1 MKKIM
6 IFIFILIYLFSIKNV
21 FAQDQYKLT
30 LQKVDGIYF
39 SRKGSN
45 FEDDSYPYYLY
56 KFGDIYAYCM
66 QPGKHFKTYDYVGIN
81 NYVDLPFSSEL
92 MEKLELI
99 GHFGRDYP
107 NHDNI
112 RYSMAT
118 QALIWELTGV
128 DKVSF
133 WTKQYEQGEEIDV
146 TNEKNEIMRLVNKA
160 KLFPNISKNIIGMV
174 NKEITINDSND
185 VLSDYEVENSSNN
198 DITISGNTLKI
209 IPREMGNVTFKL
221 KYKKYDD
228 LKTIIFVGKDN
239 SDSQILGRLRFNRDK
254 EIDINLSVNG
264 IRLLVNKVDENN
276 NKLSIAGIRFKIKD
290 LNSNQYLC
298 ENTSCEYVTNE
309 KGTFITKGLPY
320 GEYEIEE
327 LEDQFVPR
335 YIWNNKKLK
344 VNINENTT
352 VKLKDNYYYVETSF
366 TNQSYKEN
374 VVLYKKG
381 QIAVFKDNEI
391 TYEENWIGNFEFE
404 VYRGDGTLLTVAK
417 TNNGGKVSVRNVS
430 IGSYYFIE
438 KTELAEYIPNTER
451 HYFTIKQDSQ
461 YGVNTRTVFYV
472 KNYLKKGNL
481 EFIKKDKKTG
491 IGISDTVIEIYN
503 NNNELLLTKKTDN
516 NGRIIISDLPYG
528 KYYIKEKEANINYQ
542 KSDEILF
549 FEINENDETVKV
561 EMNNEKI
568 RGLLELNKYGEEL
581 IVSDN
586 VNNYQKMPLA
596 NVEFDLYNEENELI
610 NTLVTDNNGYF
621 KCELELGKYYL
632 KEKSELNGYQD
643 NSEKYYFEIKNNM
656 DNNVRVDVNNYLK
669 KGKLVFIKEDYY
681 TGDGIDD
688 TIIEIYNA
696 KNELLISQKT
706 DKNGKIIVDNLPYGK
721 YCIIEKTANYFY
733 QKEEGKKCFEIKEN
747 GEIVKVKM
755 TNKKI
760 VGNLE
765 IIKRGEKYQIIDNNF
780 YYEKDILSN
789 IEFSIY
795 SDNDKFIGNI
805 KTDNNGY
812 AKYSS
817 LTLGKYYL
825 IEKTKLNNYLVN
837 SDKIYFEIK
846 KDKNNAVDVKLE
858 IDNYLKKGN
867 LEFTKKDLI
876 TSDGIP
882 NTIIEIYDINNNLLI
897 TKETNENGE
906 IIIDNLPYGKYYII
920 EKEAN
925 SMYQITNEK
934 VYFEIKENGEVVK
947 AQMTNE
953 KKTIKVPKTKT
964 KESVI
969 INSLFSIG
977 LLIGIGR
984 FYYERKKAS

>member
-6 IFIFILIYLFSIKNV
+6 IFIFMLIYLFSIKNV

-160 KLFPNISKNIIGMV
+160 KLSPNISKNIIGIV
-174 NKEITINDSND
+174 NREITINDSNN
-185 VLSDYEVENSSNN
+185 VLSDYEIENNSNN

-209 IPREMGNVTFKL
+209 IPKEIGNVTFKL

-239 SDSQILGRLRFNRDK
+239 SDSQILGRLRFSQNKDM
-254 EIDINLSVNG
+254 EINLSVNG
-264 IRLLVNKVDENN
+264 VRLLVNKVDENN
-276 NKLSIAGIRFKIKD
+276 KKLNIAGIRFKIKD
-290 LNSNQYLC
+290 LNNNQYLC
-298 ENTSCEYVTNE
+298 ENTCEYVTNE
-309 KGTFITKGLPY
+309 NGSFITKALPY

-327 LEDQFVPR
+327 LENQFVPG

-344 VNINENTT
+344 ININENGTF
-352 VKLKDNYYYVETSF
+352 KLKDNYYYIETNF
-366 TNQSYKEN
+366 TNHSYQEN

-381 QIAVFKDNEI
+381 QRPVFKDNKI

-404 VYRGDGTLLTVAK
+404 VYHNDGTLLKVAK
-417 TNNGGKVSVRNVS
+417 TNNDGKVSVLNVA
-430 IGSYYFIE
+430 IGKYYFIE
-438 KTELAEYIPNTER
+438 KTRLNNYIPNTEK

-472 KNYLKKGNL
+472 KNYLKKGTL

-491 IGISDTVIEIYN
+491 VGISDTVIEIYS
-503 NNNELLLTKKTDN
+503 NNNELLLTRTTDN
-516 NGRIIISDLPYG
+516 DGRITISDLPYG

-542 KSDEILF
+542 KSDEVLF
-549 FEINENDETVKV
+549 FEIKEDKEFVKV
-561 EMNNEKI
+561 EMFNEKI
-568 RGLLELNKYGEEL
+568 HGLLELNKYGEEL
-581 IVSDN
+581 IINDN
-586 VNNYQKMPLA
+586 KNSYQKKPLS
-596 NVEFDLYNEENELI
+596 NVEFNLYNEEDELI

-621 KCELELGKYYL
+621 KEELELGKYYL
-632 KEKSELNGYQD
+632 KENSRLNNYQE
-643 NSEKYYFEIKNNM
+643 NSEKYYFEIKNNN
-656 DNNVRVDVNNYLK
+656 DNNVKISVDNYLK

-681 TGDGIDD
+681 TGVGIDD
-688 TIIEIYNA
+688 TLIEIYNE
-696 KNELLISQKT
+696 KNELLITQKT
-706 DKNGKIIVDNLPYGK
+706 NKDGKIIVDNLEYGK

-733 QKEEGKKCFEIKEN
+733 QKEDEKKCFEIKEN

-765 IIKRGEKYQIIDNNF
+765 IVKMGEKYQIIDNNF
-780 YYEKDILSN
+780 YYDKDVLLN

-795 SDNDKFIGNI
+795 SDNNEFIGNI
-805 KTDNNGY
+805 KTDKNGH
-812 AKYSS
+812 AKYFS
-817 LTLGKYYL
+817 LPLGKYYL
-825 IEKTKLNNYLVN
+825 IEKTRLKNYIVN

-846 KDKNNAVDVKLE
+846 KDGNNGVDVKLE
-858 IDNYLKKGN
+858 IDNYLRKGN
-867 LEFTKKDLI
+867 LEFIKKDLV
-876 TSDGIP
+876 TSEGIP
-882 NTIIEIYDINNNLLI
+882 NTIIEIYDTKNNLLM

-906 IIIDNLPYGKYYII
+906 ISIHNLPCGKYYII

-934 VYFEIKENGEVVK
+934 VYFEIKENGEIVK

-964 KESVI
+964 KESI
-969 INSLFSIG
+969 IANSLFSIG
-977 LLIGIGR
+977 FLIGMGR
-984 FYYERKKAS
+984 FYYERKKTS